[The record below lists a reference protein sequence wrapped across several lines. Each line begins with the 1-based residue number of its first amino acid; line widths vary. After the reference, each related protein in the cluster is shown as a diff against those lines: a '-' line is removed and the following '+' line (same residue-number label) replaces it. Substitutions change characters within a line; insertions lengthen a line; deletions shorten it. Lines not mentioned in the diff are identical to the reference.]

1 MTYELTTQ
9 MNQNANQ
16 MKIINVQSTM
26 NEKLATDLP
35 TDKEILSFSRK
46 LQGVSCS
53 DRLPSSYIKLLE
65 NL

>member
-1 MTYELTTQ
+1 
-9 MNQNANQ
+9 
-16 MKIINVQSTM
+16 M
-26 NEKLATDLP
+26 NEKIATDLP
-35 TDKEILSFSRK
+35 TDQEILSFSRK